1 MYEDITYQKIL
12 ERMLDRVSNKFDKRE
27 GSLIYDTHS
36 PTAIE
41 LQILYIEL
49 DNIIKESF
57 GDTASRDFLIL
68 RCKERGITPYA
79 ATNAILQGEFTPTN
93 IDVIGKRF
101 SLNELN
107 YVVTEKIANGR
118 YQVQCETAGV
128 IGNQYLGS
136 MIPIEYIQGLQTAQL
151 TAVLIPGDDEEDT
164 EDLRQRYFD
173 SFGEFAFGGNRADYY
188 EKVKAIDGVGDLKI
202 ERVWN
207 SDVNPSDFILN
218 TAVSNWYNS
227 IKSTLNAD
235 VKKWLNAVYNYCND
249 KKFTVG
255 GTVLITVVDSD
266 DYGVP
271 TDTLID
277 KIQNILDPEENSGE
291 GYGFAPIGHI
301 VNVKGA
307 TAANITVSA
316 TIYFNDGYTWDNTE
330 TQIKEVIEDYLLVLR
345 KSWADNDYLV
355 VRVSQIESRILN
367 VEGVVDIANTKI
379 NSEAT
384 NYTLNKYQI
393 PILTEV
399 NNV

>member
-1 MYEDITYQKIL
+1 MYEDVTYQKIL
-12 ERMLDRVSNKFDKRE
+12 ERMLNRVSSKFDKRE
-27 GSLIYDTHS
+27 GSVIHDTHS

-57 GDTASRDFLIL
+57 GDTASREFLIL
-68 RCKERGITPYA
+68 RCRERGITPYE
-79 ATNAILQGEFTPTN
+79 ATNAVLQGEFTPTN
-93 IDVIGKRF
+93 IDVTGKRF

-107 YVVTEKIANGR
+107 YVVTEKIADGR
-118 YQVQCETAGV
+118 YYVQCETAGV
-128 IGNQYLGS
+128 VGNQYLGN
-136 MIPIEYIQGLQTAQL
+136 MIPIEYIQNLQTAQL

-207 SDVNPSDFILN
+207 SDVNPSDFVIN
-218 TAVSNWYNS
+218 TTVENWYNN
-227 IKSTLNAD
+227 IKGSLNAT
-235 VKKWLNAVYNYCND
+235 VRKWLDAVYSYCDD

-271 TDTLID
+271 TAALISN
-277 KIQNILDPEENSGE
+277 IQNTLDPETNSGE
-291 GYGFAPIGHI
+291 GYGLAPIGHI
-301 VNVKGA
+301 VNVVGA
-307 TAANITVSA
+307 TSANITVSA
-316 TIYFNDGYTWDNTE
+316 TISFNDGYTWDNTKAKI
-330 TQIKEVIEDYLLVLR
+330 QQAVEDYFLMLR
-345 KSWADNDYLV
+345 KSWADNNYLV
-355 VRVSQIESRILN
+355 IRISQIESRILN
-367 VEGVVDIANTKI
+367 VEGVVDILNTKI
-379 NSEAT
+379 NSQT
-384 NYTLNKYQI
+384 SNYTLSKYQI
-393 PILTEV
+393 PILVGV

>member
-1 MYEDITYQKIL
+1 MYEDVTYQKIL

-27 GSLIYDTHS
+27 GSVIYDTHS

-41 LQILYIEL
+41 LQILYLEL

-68 RCKERGITPYA
+68 RCKERGITPYD
-79 ATNAILQGEFTPTN
+79 ATKAILQGEFTPTN

-151 TAVLIPGDDEEDT
+151 TAVLIPGEDEEDT
-164 EDLRQRYFD
+164 EDLRKRYFD

-188 EKVKAIDGVGDLKI
+188 GKVKAIDGVGDLKI

-207 SDVNPSDFILN
+207 SDVNPSDFNI
-218 TAVSNWYNS
+218 TAAVSTWYNS
-227 IKSTLNAD
+227 VKNTLSAD
-235 VKKWLNAVYNYCND
+235 VKKWLDTVYSYCYD
-249 KKFTVG
+249 KKFTIG

-266 DYGVP
+266 DFGVP
-271 TDTLID
+271 TDTLVS
-277 KIQNILDPEENSGE
+277 KIQDTLDPVDNSGN

-301 VNVKGA
+301 VNVKAA
-307 TAANITVSA
+307 TAVNITVSA
-316 TIYFNDGYTWDNTE
+316 TIYFNNGYTWDD
-330 TQIKEVIEDYLLVLR
+330 TQEKIKEVIDDYFLSLR
-345 KSWADNDYLV
+345 KTWADNDYLV
-355 VRVSQIESRILN
+355 VRIAQIESCILN
-367 VEGVVDIANTKI
+367 VEGVVDVANTKI
-379 NSEAT
+379 NSQT
-384 NYTLNKYQI
+384 SNFTLSKYQI
-393 PILTEV
+393 PMLMGV